1 MVGEWDAEILGGA
14 QAGVRIDGGLRG
26 WSGGAGR
33 HRGRR
38 VSGGRVKVAGVV
50 PSDAEDF
57 AGVDRDFATWRA
69 LSERG
74 SILPGQKESMDLGG
88 VVGAIQCFHCP
99 FALPIPLGQPDSRV
113 VGVVSRL
120 GTVGSRPWQ
129 S

>member
-1 MVGEWDAEILGGA
+1 MEW
-14 QAGVRIDGGLRG
+14 RG
-26 WSGGAGR
+26 WETPRAKSFRWTGEGCGSR
-33 HRGRR
+33 
-38 VSGGRVKVAGVV
+38 

-69 LSERG
+69 RSERG

-99 FALPIPLGQPDSRV
+99 FALPTPLGQPDSRV